1 MSRLTGDDLI
11 WNWARWTWSG
21 ATVGNME
28 AYVSW
33 EDDPRPILHDHA
45 QVVEAMHAALPWHE
59 RMVIIAEYPQK
70 NAKFGGL
77 DPKGRRKA
85 ARAWIANTTG
95 VALTETEYKLYLGL
109 FRSQVERRLA

>member
-1 MSRLTGDDLI
+1 
-11 WNWARWTWSG
+11 
-21 ATVGNME
+21 
-28 AYVSW
+28 
-33 EDDPRPILHDHA
+33 
-45 QVVEAMHAALPWHE
+45 MHAALPWHE

-85 ARAWIANTTG
+85 ARAWIATTTG

-109 FRSQVERRLA
+109 FRGQVERRLA